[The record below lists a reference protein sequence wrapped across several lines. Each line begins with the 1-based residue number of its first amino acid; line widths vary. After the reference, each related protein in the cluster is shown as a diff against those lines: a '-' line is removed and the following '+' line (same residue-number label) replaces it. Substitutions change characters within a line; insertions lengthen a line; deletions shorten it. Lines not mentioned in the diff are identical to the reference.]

1 MNCQKCNRPNRP
13 SARFCKWCGEALTTI
28 VGKCASAQSAPL
40 DALIDKTE
48 IKSRL
53 DDIVNKA
60 KAKTEFCRR
69 NNISARMQLSFVITG
84 EAGTGKTT
92 VAQTIAAALAAAGV
106 LKSPVAE
113 TVNPVDYDNWVK
125 NIDKHAQRLANSA
138 LIIEEAQKLVPDG
151 EAEEVAK
158 LDHVLQM
165 VRKWREDDTKP
176 VVIITGGKRL
186 ANFFAENP
194 NSAAVINFFLKTE
207 EISIDGLME
216 IALRQLSEKYHR
228 TLTEDA
234 AEKLRRIFVYD
245 RRNLSEALGAGGHD
259 AAARAYGIDLAALD
273 APAGPLGPEY
283 VKGKEFKP
291 KTLQEVMNEF
301 DKYVGVDEVKAE
313 VRTVAN
319 NIEQDVKSGL
329 QPQIT
334 HHYQF
339 LGNPGTGKTTMAR
352 LFADVLN
359 ALGAL
364 PVGHLVEVTK
374 DDLVSS
380 YVGDTTSKVV
390 SVCQK
395 AMGGVL
401 FIDEA
406 YQLGNDDHGKDA
418 IDTLLTQAENNRGK
432 LVVIIAGYTKEMGE
446 FVQLNSGLSSRFDK
460 IINFRDYKPEELT
473 EIFRRLVASSKEG
486 LQLDNEAEEL
496 VGNVFK
502 KMYLTRTR
510 TFGNAREVRTVFN
523 RAVENMKNRLASDP
537 ASGHFLTMKDIEGE
551 EGKTKSVD
559 EILAEF
565 DDMKGME
572 QVKSQIRSI
581 ARSVELNR
589 RRAQTGRG
597 QSKVQNI
604 HIAITGSPGTGK
616 TEIAKRLGRIFKAM
630 GVLPKGHVVE
640 RERKT
645 LLDSMANSAGVNMDK
660 AVDEAMGGVLFI
672 DEAYNLI
679 PMNNP
684 SDKDKDGTAA
694 IEALMTRMSNDAGKF
709 ITVIAGYKAEIEEF
723 IANANPGLARRFTHR
738 IHIDDYSADV
748 LVEIYKGLAT
758 KDNFTLTPEA
768 EELLQKKVQEM
779 VTMKDKNFGNA
790 GAMVKLYAETIER
803 QGDRLGE
810 SMDEL
815 TEDQMF
821 TIEAADIPYESPKR
835 VDIKQCMRDLDSLVG
850 LESVKKMVRELAD
863 TITIEQE
870 RAAAE
875 GRQPHYPMSH
885 YLFLGNPGTGKTT
898 VARIMG
904 DIFYTLGL
912 LPSNKLVEVKPAD
925 MISGY
930 VGQTAPLTRKMIDR
944 GLGGVLFIDEAY
956 GLNDGQFGTRD
967 ATPEMLTLLNDYKGR
982 MVCIAAGYPRE
993 MTQWL
998 ATNTGFDRRFETKVF
1013 FEDYSA
1019 DELATIFMNILK
1031 KEGMRTDE
1039 AAENEMR
1046 RYFEALVYNKG
1057 DNFGNAAE
1065 AVKYFNKVKINQ
1077 GARLRKLGS
1086 YNREE
1091 LYWLRREDM
1100 IME

>member
-1 MNCQKCNRPNRP
+1 
-13 SARFCKWCGEALTTI
+13 
-28 VGKCASAQSAPL
+28 
-40 DALIDKTE
+40 
-48 IKSRL
+48 
-53 DDIVNKA
+53 
-60 KAKTEFCRR
+60 
-69 NNISARMQLSFVITG
+69 
-84 EAGTGKTT
+84 
-92 VAQTIAAALAAAGV
+92 
-106 LKSPVAE
+106 
-113 TVNPVDYDNWVK
+113 
-125 NIDKHAQRLANSA
+125 
-138 LIIEEAQKLVPDG
+138 
-151 EAEEVAK
+151 
-158 LDHVLQM
+158 
-165 VRKWREDDTKP
+165 
-176 VVIITGGKRL
+176 
-186 ANFFAENP
+186 
-194 NSAAVINFFLKTE
+194 
-207 EISIDGLME
+207 
-216 IALRQLSEKYHR
+216 
-228 TLTEDA
+228 
-234 AEKLRRIFVYD
+234 
-245 RRNLSEALGAGGHD
+245 
-259 AAARAYGIDLAALD
+259 
-273 APAGPLGPEY
+273 
-283 VKGKEFKP
+283 
-291 KTLQEVMNEF
+291 
-301 DKYVGVDEVKAE
+301 
-313 VRTVAN
+313 
-319 NIEQDVKSGL
+319 
-329 QPQIT
+329 
-334 HHYQF
+334 
-339 LGNPGTGKTTMAR
+339 
-352 LFADVLN
+352 
-359 ALGAL
+359 
-364 PVGHLVEVTK
+364 
-374 DDLVSS
+374 
-380 YVGDTTSKVV
+380 
-390 SVCQK
+390 
-395 AMGGVL
+395 
-401 FIDEA
+401 
-406 YQLGNDDHGKDA
+406 
-418 IDTLLTQAENNRGK
+418 
-432 LVVIIAGYTKEMGE
+432 
-446 FVQLNSGLSSRFDK
+446 
-460 IINFRDYKPEELT
+460 
-473 EIFRRLVASSKEG
+473 
-486 LQLDNEAEEL
+486 
-496 VGNVFK
+496 
-502 KMYLTRTR
+502 
-510 TFGNAREVRTVFN
+510 
-523 RAVENMKNRLASDP
+523 
-537 ASGHFLTMKDIEGE
+537 MKDIEGE

-870 RAAAE
+870 RSAAE
-875 GRQPHYPMSH
+875 GRQPRYPMSH

-904 DIFYTLGL
+904 DIFYSLGL